1 MSAGTAAS
9 RQPVI
14 RPLRP
19 ADQTDWMRLW
29 NAYQRFYE
37 VDIPAETTAL
47 TWQRLLDPTEP
58 VYGAVAVDPA
68 NGDTLGFVHFIEHR
82 STWVATRSVYLE
94 DLFVS
99 PEARGLGL
107 GRKLIAYVA
116 EQARSIDAPAVHWL
130 THSSNETAQ
139 TLYDSVTGG
148 RSGFI
153 QYQLN
158 LDEKK

>member
-1 MSAGTAAS
+1 MSAGSAAS
-9 RQPVI
+9 PQPVI

-19 ADQTDWMRLW
+19 ADLADWTNLW

-37 VDIPAETTAL
+37 ADIPAETTAL
-47 TWQRLLDPTEP
+47 TWQRLLDPAEP
-58 VYGAVAVDPA
+58 VHGAVAVDPA
-68 NGDTLGFVHFIEHR
+68 TGDALGFVHFIEHR

-94 DLFVS
+94 DLYVS
-99 PEARGLGL
+99 PAARGLGL
-107 GRKLIAYVA
+107 GRRLIAYVA
-116 EQARSIDAPAVHWL
+116 EHARGIGAPAVHWL

-139 TLYDSVTGG
+139 TLYDSMTGG